1 MISVSIKKN
10 SQCVILGQVYDVSRS
25 FPLIAIIYDI
35 SLPLKCFF
43 MEEKYIIYCQ
53 DSKDYLAIKDE
64 RFLCINN
71 ISSLNYL

>member
-1 MISVSIKKN
+1 
-10 SQCVILGQVYDVSRS
+10 
-25 FPLIAIIYDI
+25 
-35 SLPLKCFF
+35 

-53 DSKDYLAIKDE
+53 DSEDYLAIKDE